1 MGRLVGGSKG
11 KCMFSNHG
19 VRIFKV
25 RSGVGIGNGGNIIKM
40 VSMILNTTMTK
51 MA

>member
-19 VRIFKV
+19 VRIFQGKKWGWD
-25 RSGVGIGNGGNIIKM
+25 R
-40 VSMILNTTMTK
+40 
-51 MA
+51 

>member
-11 KCMFSNHG
+11 KCMFSNHD

-25 RSGVGIGNGGNIIKM
+25 RSWVGIGNERNIIKGF
-40 VSMILNTTMTK
+40 NDFK
-51 MA
+51 HDDD